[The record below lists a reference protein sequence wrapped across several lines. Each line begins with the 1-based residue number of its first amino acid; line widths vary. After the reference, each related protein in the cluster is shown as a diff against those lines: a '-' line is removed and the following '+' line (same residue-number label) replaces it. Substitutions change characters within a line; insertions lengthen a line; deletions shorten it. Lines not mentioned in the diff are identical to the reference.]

1 MGQSYQ
7 QVEDKRIINPLKEEL
22 IDTSIKTKTT
32 HQVSANN
39 SPPKLTLSATTTIQ
53 NKPDLL
59 LRLHQAIEANVP
71 IVTGWDP
78 NVLDN
83 IGGTGFAQ
91 TAHW

>member
-1 MGQSYQ
+1 MRTKIETTD
-7 QVEDKRIINPLKEEL
+7 QVD
-22 IDTSIKTKTT
+22 
-32 HQVSANN
+32 ANN
-39 SPPKLTLSATTTIQ
+39 TPPELNLGATTTMTMKVIKEHLKAKNLIIRG

-59 LRLHQAIEANVP
+59 LRLHQATEANVP